1 MAIYM
6 PTICFGSI
14 ECKLP
19 YSPASCEHVTEER
32 KVLASVDPF
41 VNLEAQLSARL
52 LRQKHATVRVL
63 KNGTRAYR
71 YKTDAQIVRTQKKL
85 ERKERDEYHF
95 QMAAPSIVSKITIAG
110 GDPPSKFEPQ
120 MPKGIIHTT
129 PRVRK
134 VKTHSITKLTESQM
148 NHLIKQVKRIM
159 SDKKGSVHLINKK
172 STHVQYKEILGT
184 TRATVRTAH
193 MMGLRRRVD
202 FRCDMWTIEC
212 FECLARTDKWSNQ
225 VHTINIRKGDSGV
238 ILNTDSLKGYFGRIA
253 GGLFIVRGSHE
264 GKLYDAR
271 SKVTQGVINSMVQ
284 F

>member
-6 PTICFGSI
+6 STICFGSV

-19 YSPASCEHVTEER
+19 YSPASCGHVTAER
-32 KVLASVDPF
+32 KVSASVDPF
-41 VNLEAQLSARL
+41 MDLEAQLSARL
-52 LRQKHATVRVL
+52 LRQEHATVRVL
-63 KNGTRAYR
+63 KNGTCAYR
-71 YKTDAQIVRTQKKL
+71 YKTDAQIVRIQRKL
-85 ERKERDEYHF
+85 EKKERDEYHF

-120 MPKGIIHTT
+120 TPKGVIHTT

-134 VKTHSITKLTESQM
+134 VKTHPITKLTESQM
-148 NHLIKQVKRIM
+148 NHLIKQVKQIM
-159 SDKKGSVHLINKK
+159 SAKKGSVHLISKK
-172 STHVQYKEILGT
+172 STHVQYKEVLGT

-193 MMGLRRRVD
+193 MVGLRRRVD
-202 FRCDMWTIEC
+202 FRCDMWTIERK
-212 FECLARTDKWSNQ
+212 CLARTDKWSNQ
-225 VHTINIRKGDSGV
+225 IHTINIRKGDSGV
-238 ILNTDSLKGYFGRIA
+238 ILNADSLKGCFGRSS

-271 SKVTQGVINSMVQ
+271 SKVTQGVINSMIQ